1 MPVLTRSGFQRAI
14 EDLVSSREDNR
25 RRNFLAAI
33 GREISNM
40 VQEEMIDD
48 IENYQLDIS
57 RRDSVESLIRRLLK
71 DNDDV
76 KSARLK
82 LPFPKLAYVRL
93 YGEDAMNNFVD
104 EQSFQLTRI
113 QQYVQGDAATR
124 VKVYAEVVASKL
136 IDRER
141 EFKRLTKRVE
151 QAYQMYADKSKE
163 AETLQEILPRCFC
176 QQPLLADNFQITVLT
191 CGHVF
196 HEECITHNY
205 RFYAD
210 TCPICHRAIRLT
222 DMKAGYFSV

>member
-1 MPVLTRSGFQRAI
+1 
-14 EDLVSSREDNR
+14 
-25 RRNFLAAI
+25 
-33 GREISNM
+33 M

-141 EFKRLTKRVE
+141 ELKCLTKRVE

-163 AETLQEILPRCFC
+163 AETLRDILPRCFC
-176 QQPLLADNFQITVLT
+176 QQPLLAENFQITVLT